1 MRTYPVRNSRPAAPR
16 ILVAGGTGFIGRH
29 AVAALRDAGAA
40 PIVGSR
46 FEPGE
51 RVQTGSLTDDC
62 ARRVLRFED
71 LGRVERWL
79 PQLEGVD
86 GVLNCVGILRPRG
99 RASYERVHHRAV
111 AALGA
116 ACAQRGIRV
125 VHVSALG
132 LDAPARSGF
141 LRSKRDGEQALM
153 ASGADWWI
161 ARPALLDGEGG
172 FGARWIRRVADW
184 PLHPLPGDARGLLA
198 PLDVRDLAIALARLC
213 LDPPAT
219 GADPR
224 ARIFELGGAD
234 LRRMDEHLD
243 AMRDPTLG
251 PRAPRIPVP
260 AALARLCSHACDL
273 LHATPFSFGH
283 LELLRRDNVP
293 CPNRITELLGRAPRA
308 VVRGARDAQSLL
320 VPPRVPRLAPRG

>member
-1 MRTYPVRNSRPAAPR
+1 MRAYPVRNSRPTAPR

-46 FEPGE
+46 FEAGE
-51 RVQTGSLTDDC
+51 RQQTGSVTDDC

-71 LGRVERWL
+71 LVSSERWL
-79 PQLEGVD
+79 PMLDGVD
-86 GVLNCVGILRPRG
+86 VVLNCVGVLRPRG
-99 RASYERVHHRAV
+99 RATYGRVHHRAL
-111 AALGA
+111 AALAA

-132 LDAPARSGF
+132 LDAPVRSGF
-141 LRSKRDGEQALM
+141 LRSKRDGEAALM

-161 ARPALLDGEGG
+161 ARPALLDGDGG
-172 FGARWIRRVADW
+172 FGSRWIHRVADW
-184 PLHPLPGDARGLLA
+184 PVHPLPTDARGLLA
-198 PLDVRDLAIALARLC
+198 PLDVRDLAVALARLC
-213 LDPPAT
+213 LGPPA
-219 GADPR
+219 GSADPR
-224 ARIFELGGAD
+224 ARIFELGGTD
-234 LRRMDEHLD
+234 LRRMAEHLD

-251 PRAPRIPVP
+251 PRKARIPVP
-260 AALARLCSHACDL
+260 AWLARLCSHACDL

-293 CPNRITELLGRAPRA
+293 CPNRIAELLGHAPRA
-308 VVRGARDAQSLL
+308 VVRGAHEAQSL
-320 VPPRVPRLAPRG
+320 RVPRLAPRG

>member
-1 MRTYPVRNSRPAAPR
+1 MRRYPVRVPRPSAPR
-16 ILVAGGTGFIGRH
+16 VLVAGGTGFIGRH

-46 FEPGE
+46 FATGE
-51 RVQTGSLTDDC
+51 RVQTGPLTEDC

-71 LGRVERWL
+71 LCRAERWL

-86 GVLNCVGILRPRG
+86 VVLNCVGVMRARG
-99 RASYERVHHRAV
+99 RATCDRVHHRAV
-111 AALGA
+111 AALAA
-116 ACAQRGIRV
+116 ACAARGIRV

-132 LDAPARSGF
+132 LDAPVRSRF

-172 FGARWIRRVADW
+172 YGAAWIRRVADW
-184 PLHPLPGDARGLLA
+184 GVHPVPADARGLLA
-198 PLDVRDLAIALARLC
+198 PLDVRDLGTALARLC
-213 LDPPAT
+213 LDPPCA

-224 ARIFELGGAD
+224 ARVFELGGAD
-234 LRRMDEHLD
+234 LRRMHEHLD
-243 AMRDPTLG
+243 AMRDPALAA
-251 PRAPRIPVP
+251 RAPTLPMP
-260 AALARLCSHACDL
+260 AWAARLASHACDL
-273 LHATPFSFGH
+273 LRATPFSYGH

-293 CPNRITELLGRAPRA
+293 CPNRVVELLGRAPREVTRA
-308 VVRGARDAQSLL
+308 TSIASTAI
-320 VPPRVPRLAPRG
+320 VPPRVPRLPSRA

>member
-1 MRTYPVRNSRPAAPR
+1 MRSFPSRNPRPAAPR
-16 ILVAGGTGFIGRH
+16 VLVAGGTGFIGRH

-46 FEPGE
+46 FETGE
-51 RVQTGSLTDDC
+51 RTQAGPLTADC

-71 LGRVERWL
+71 LTRPERWL
-79 PQLEGVD
+79 PLLEGVD
-86 GVLNCVGILRPRG
+86 AVLNCVGILRPRG
-99 RASYERVHHRAV
+99 RATYDRVHHRAV
-111 AALGA
+111 AALAA
-116 ACAQRGIRV
+116 ACATRGVRL

-132 LDAPARSGF
+132 LGAPARSGF

-153 ASGADWWI
+153 ASGADWWL
-161 ARPALLDGEGG
+161 ARPALLDGDAG
-172 FGARWIRRVADW
+172 FGADWIRRVADW
-184 PLHPLPGDARGLLA
+184 PLHPLPADARGLLA
-198 PLDVRDLAIALARLC
+198 PLDVRDLGTALARLC

-234 LRRMDEHLD
+234 LRRMDEHLA
-243 AMRDPTLG
+243 AMRDPALAA
-251 PRAPRIPVP
+251 RAPRLRIP
-260 AALARLCSHACDL
+260 AWAARLASHACDV

-293 CPNRITELLGRAPRA
+293 CPNRIVELLGRAPRG
-308 VVRGARDAQSLL
+308 VARATEMAATAI
-320 VPPRVPRLAPRG
+320 VPPRVPRLAPRT